1 MVSERW
7 SLLLFSPLLIN
18 TCLEG
23 EADRGVL
30 LLKLVTIRFQT
41 VVQVVST
48 SQLPRDFIADTV
60 LAERHL
66 LVRTAAIIVV

>member
-7 SLLLFSPLLIN
+7 SLLLFSSLLIN
-18 TCLEG
+18 TCLKG

-48 SQLPRDFIADTV
+48 SQLPRHFIADTV